1 MSENQNAV
9 NIDEGLLRKAMDLN
23 FFATVNTTQAFVP
36 LLLKGQSPIVVMVS
50 TDMAS
55 NTKQAQPNSFLH
67 VTAYNTSKAA
77 QNSYSI
83 ALAAELRS
91 KCRVISVTPGFT
103 STKLN
108 NFGEGGKTP
117 AQGAAIIAKYALL
130 GPEEDITAKFYD
142 ENGEYPW

>member
-1 MSENQNAV
+1 MDQNQNALNV
-9 NIDEGLLRKAMDLN
+9 EESVLRKAMDLN

-36 LLLKGQSPIVVMVS
+36 LLLKGTDPIVVMVS

-55 NTKQAQPNSFLH
+55 NTIQAKPNSFLH

-77 QNSYSI
+77 LNSYAI
-83 ALAAELRS
+83 ALAAEL
-91 KCRVISVTPGFT
+91 KDKVRVNAVTPGFT

-130 GPEEDITAKFYD
+130 DQSDKTTGKLLMLAHSGRF
-142 ENGEYPW
+142 